1 MTAFGASFPFPLAL
15 VQVGKLNGHRPFSQ
29 GGGNGSKCP
38 KAAIRRSIE
47 DRVCRVGKLPLVAPL
62 QNRRSRPDAVIDP
75 ARAGNDR
82 RRDYWDDCLAPWLL
96 GHQRRNLLIPK
107 IGGG

>member
-62 QNRRSRPDAVIDP
+62 QTAEADLMPSSTRRVPVMIDGEITGTTVSLP
-75 ARAGNDR
+75 GCWGTNGEI
-82 RRDYWDDCLAPWLL
+82 Y
-96 GHQRRNLLIPK
+96 
-107 IGGG
+107 